1 MEHIA
6 QWQALIDGIPLSVLV
21 IDRNGDVVAAN
32 SASARRW
39 QSTAKELIGKSLV
52 QLLQCNGLRSG
63 AGLANED
70 DRRGNRTLGVED
82 RGCDSEVHGSIV
94 SFGAESYQ
102 ILTFVDQTEAMLAQ
116 NRHTR
121 LIKKLESLRV
131 SLAHDCKAKLITI
144 NGFADLLKRHSY
156 GHDLGRMREDLDRIT
171 EAVTSLSNMITE
183 LGNRC
188 HEACD

>member
-39 QSTAKELIGKSLV
+39 QSTAKELIGKSFV
-52 QLLQCNGLRSG
+52 QLLQCKGLSSG
-63 AGLANED
+63 ESLTEAD
-70 DRRGNRTLGVED
+70 DRHGVRALGVD
-82 RGCDSEVHGSIV
+82 PRGCDSEVHGSMV
-94 SFGAESYQ
+94 SIGAESYQ
-102 ILTFVDQTEAMLAQ
+102 ILTFVDQPEAMLAQ
-116 NRHTR
+116 YRHTG

-144 NGFADLLKRHSY
+144 NGFADLLKKHSY

-183 LGNRC
+183 LGNQC
-188 HEACD
+188 QEACD